1 MLIYMI
7 HTKQLLFSYAAIL
20 FQLTNRRRDNAI
32 LENNFT
38 KKSSPS
44 YSHTPVS
51 KYESMVT

>member
-7 HTKQLLFSYAAIL
+7 HIKQLLFSYAAIL
-20 FQLTNRRRDNAI
+20 FQLTNRCRDNAL

-38 KKSSPS
+38 KKSSPL

-51 KYESMVT
+51 KY